1 MNWSISI
8 ATFLIGA
15 ALSATASAQLNTVA
29 DSHTMD
35 MKDAT
40 YTGCLSAGNAV
51 GTFTLTHL
59 TTPAHLR
66 LEIMKKGTP
75 TKAAPVAATLSLTS
89 SLVDLSMHLGR
100 EVSVTG
106 SPAQAE
112 MNRTTKGTNIMSD
125 ATPSFNVKSVKL
137 TAASCP

>member
-1 MNWSISI
+1 MSWSISI
-8 ATFLIGA
+8 AALLIGA
-15 ALSATASAQLNTVA
+15 ALSATASAQLSTVA

-106 SPAQAE
+106 SPAQTRQA
-112 MNRTTKGTNIMSD
+112 RSASASK
-125 ATPSFNVKSVKL
+125 
-137 TAASCP
+137 AAHSLVDDD